1 MQQIPINFFY
11 SGPAAYR
18 FFLYVNSTLWVLSYP
33 FLWIQ
38 RSRGGGGLFP
48 TLMGP
53 LTMPGSEQTSALTPK
68 GSGGSSV
75 EWLDRVRPL
84 YVLNKKKD
92 AR

>member
-1 MQQIPINFFY
+1 MGAKLSI
-11 SGPAAYR
+11 SM
-18 FFLYVNSTLWVLSYP
+18 NSTVE
-33 FLWIQ
+33 
-38 RSRGGGGLFP
+38 GGGGLFP

-84 YVLNKKKD
+84 YVLNKKEGC
-92 AR
+92 